1 MFIFYIRNRASM
13 GRKLINEN
21 IIEIEY
27 KKKTGYCKYLITMG
41 ITDLKSFQKIK
52 EM

>member
-1 MFIFYIRNRASM
+1 M

-27 KKKTGYCKYLITMG
+27 KKTGYCKYLITMG
-41 ITDLKSFQKIK
+41 ITDLKNFQKIK